1 MEHARRQPQRPG
13 AGPDPD
19 RYSFPL
25 SPGRA
30 IALAIVLALLF
41 VIAAASAPAKAG
53 KRPPGIDV
61 SRFQETIDWAQV
73 RGAGIG
79 FAFVQASRGS
89 GLDCAV
95 VPESCGA
102 DPYWAANYAGAKANG
117 VRVGPYHRAFVG
129 DAAGAGVR
137 ADAAA
142 EADVFITAVRATGG
156 LVRGDL
162 RPALDVETPFAGLT
176 PKQLT
181 LWVRVWVKRVRR
193 ALGARPI
200 IYTNATSWAATGN
213 TREFARSKHPL
224 WVANW
229 NVRRPAIPARNW
241 AGKGWAVWQWTSS
254 GSVPGISGRVDMNR
268 LRVKLGKLV
277 VR

>member
-1 MEHARRQPQRPG
+1 MDQATRQRRLGPAR
-13 AGPDPD
+13 AIAV
-19 RYSFPL
+19 
-25 SPGRA
+25 A
-30 IALAIVLALLF
+30 IALAILC
-41 VIAAASAPAKAG
+41 VIAAASAPAEAG

-89 GLDCAV
+89 GADCAV

-102 DPYWAANYAGAKANG
+102 DPYWAYNYATAKANG

-129 DAAGAGVR
+129 DSGGAGVA

-142 EADVFITAVRATGG
+142 EAEVFIAAVRATGG
-156 LVRGDL
+156 LVRGDV

-176 PKQLT
+176 PKQLAK
-181 LWVRVWVKRVRR
+181 WVRVWVKRVRR
-193 ALGARPI
+193 ALGARPV
-200 IYTNATSWAATGN
+200 IYTNATSWRATGD
-213 TREFARSKHPL
+213 TREFARSRHPL

-268 LRVKLGKLV
+268 LRVKLGKLL

>member
-1 MEHARRQPQRPG
+1 MEHARQQPRRPEAG
-13 AGPDPD
+13 ADPD
-19 RYSFPL
+19 RRAFPL
-25 SPGRA
+25 GPRRA
-30 IALAIVLALLF
+30 VALAIALALLF
-41 VIAAASAPAKAG
+41 VALHASAPAEAG

-61 SRFQETIDWAQV
+61 SRFQATIDWAQV

-102 DPYWAANYAGAKANG
+102 DPYWASNYANAKANG

-129 DAAGAGVR
+129 AAAGAGVP

-142 EADVFITAVRATGG
+142 EADVFIAAVRATGG

-162 RPALDVETPFAGLT
+162 KPALDLETPFAGLT
-176 PKQLT
+176 PKQLAQ
-181 LWVRVWVKRVRR
+181 WVRVWVKRVRG

-200 IYTNATSWAATGN
+200 IYTNATSWAATGD

-229 NVRRPAIPARNW
+229 NVTRPAVPAENW
-241 AGKGWAVWQWTSS
+241 AGKGWSVWQWTSS
-254 GSVPGISGRVDMNR
+254 GSVAGISGRVDMNR
-268 LRVKLGKLV
+268 LRVKLGKLL

>member
-1 MEHARRQPQRPG
+1 MEHARRQPHRPG
-13 AGPDPD
+13 AGPDPE
-19 RYSFPL
+19 RRPFPL
-25 SPGRA
+25 SPRRA
-30 IALAIVLALLF
+30 IALAIVLAVLF
-41 VIAAASAPAKAG
+41 VFFAASAPAVAG

-79 FAFVQASRGS
+79 FAFAQASRGS
-89 GLDCAV
+89 GADCAV
-95 VPESCGA
+95 VPESCGP

-129 DAAGAGVR
+129 GSDRTTVAQDAAT
-137 ADAAA
+137 
-142 EADVFITAVRATGG
+142 EADVFIGSVRATGG

-162 RPALDVETPFAGLT
+162 RPALDLETPFAGLT
-176 PKQLT
+176 PKQLA
-181 LWVRVWVKRVRR
+181 LWVRVWVKRVRG

-229 NVRRPAIPARNW
+229 NVRRPAVPARNW

-254 GSVPGISGRVDMNR
+254 GSVAGISGRVDMNR
-268 LRVKLGKLV
+268 LRVKLGKLL

>member
-1 MEHARRQPQRPG
+1 VV
-13 AGPDPD
+13 
-19 RYSFPL
+19 
-25 SPGRA
+25 
-30 IALAIVLALLF
+30 ALAALSA
-41 VIAAASAPAKAG
+41 VVPAAGAG

-95 VPESCGA
+95 RPESCGA
-102 DPYWAANYAGAKANG
+102 DPYWAFNYATAKANG
-117 VRVGPYHRAFVG
+117 IRVGPYHRAFVG
-129 DAAGAGVR
+129 GSNLAEAR
-137 ADAAA
+137 ADAVA
-142 EADVFITAVRATGG
+142 ESDLFIASVRATGG

-176 PKQLT
+176 HKQLRT
-181 LWVRVWVKRVRR
+181 WVRVWVKRVRR
-193 ALGARPI
+193 ALGPRPI

-213 TREFARSKHPL
+213 TREFARSKHAL

-229 NVRRPAIPARNW
+229 NVRRPAVPAGNW
-241 AGKGWAVWQWTSS
+241 ARRGWSVWQWTSS

-268 LRVKLGKLV
+268 LRVKLGKLS